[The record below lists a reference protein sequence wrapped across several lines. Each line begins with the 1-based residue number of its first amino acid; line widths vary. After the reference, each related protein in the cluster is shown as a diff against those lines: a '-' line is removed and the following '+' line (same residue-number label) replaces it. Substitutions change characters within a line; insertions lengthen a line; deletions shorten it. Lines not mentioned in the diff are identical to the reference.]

1 MHTSPR
7 TSLPRTAPGRAFS
20 SCLSVL
26 CLATTL
32 AGGGEATI
40 RVDAGK
46 PVRDINPGMFGI
58 FLEEINLGVDGGL
71 YPEMLRNRGF
81 EDAKPPEGFSR
92 APDGRWL
99 NRGTPTGRLRLG

>member
-1 MHTSPR
+1 MHSSPPV
-7 TSLPRTAPGRAFS
+7 SHPRIPQGRAIG

-32 AGGGEATI
+32 AAGGDATI

-58 FLEEINLGVDGGL
+58 FVEEINLGVDGGL
-71 YPEMLRNRGF
+71 YPEMIRNRGF
-81 EDAKPPEGFSR
+81 ENA
-92 APDGRWL
+92 
-99 NRGTPTGRLRLG
+99 